1 MNIRD
6 ILASLK
12 EGSIGV
18 EEAERL
24 LRLDYVQ
31 HIEGHTVFDHA
42 RQLRSGVPEVV
53 YGLSKDPETVA
64 DIVQRAMERR
74 DLVIV
79 SRINDDHHAAVVAR
93 VGEDD
98 LRYERKAR
106 MLVVDRRVKR
116 EPKGKVGI
124 ITAGT
129 SDMGVA
135 EEARVMLEAMDCE
148 CLCFHDVG
156 VAGMHRFL
164 EPMKKVLEQ
173 DVDVLIVVAGM
184 EGALPTLVSSLSHIP
199 VVGVPV
205 STGYGIG
212 GNGEAALYSMLQSC
226 APGLA
231 VVNIDNGIGAASF
244 AAMIAR
250 RR

>member
-6 ILASLK
+6 ILASLSD
-12 EGSIGV
+12 GAMGID
-18 EEAERL
+18 EAERI

-53 YGLSKDPETVA
+53 YGLAKDPETVA

-74 DLVIV
+74 ELVIV
-79 SRINDDHHAAVVAR
+79 SRITDQHHDAVLAR
-93 VGEDD
+93 IGSDN

-106 MLVVDRRVKR
+106 MLVVDRR
-116 EPKGKVGI
+116 ESSETKGRVGI

-129 SDMGVA
+129 SDMAVA
-135 EEARVMLEAMDCE
+135 EEARVMLEAMGCE

-173 DVDVLIVVAGM
+173 DVDALIVVAGM
-184 EGALPTLVSSLSHIP
+184 EGALPTLVSSLSPIP
-199 VVGVPV
+199 VIGVPV